1 MASRPRSRLTVPTN
15 SASATTGNWAPSS
28 CPKTA
33 NPAHIAANLDIDF
46 TISDEDMEALL
57 ALPKIED
64 YGEFFGG
71 ARDRGR

>member
-1 MASRPRSRLTVPTN
+1 M
-15 SASATTGNWAPSS
+15 
-28 CPKTA
+28 PKTA